1 MASPQKAKDPP
12 FFARDENVAGTSKSD
27 IPLMKKII
35 ILKNEESEQAERF
48 QSWRTT

>member
-1 MASPQKAKDPP
+1 LAKDPP

-27 IPLMKKII
+27 IPLMKI